1 MLKYKKYIIMYTF
14 IYIYIYLYSRALK
27 VELLQKHDLIVHLLH
42 PSSCATYMYIH
53 IMYCVYACV
62 AVFAAFLLQLLV

>member
-1 MLKYKKYIIMYTF
+1 M
-14 IYIYIYLYSRALK
+14 
-27 VELLQKHDLIVHLLH
+27 ELLQKHDLIVHLLH